1 MLNNKLA
8 KAVRLAIAF
17 GGASTAVFAGNV
29 NAAEEQAAEEVE
41 RIEITG
47 SRIRRT
53 DLAGDLPIT
62 VIDRE
67 TIELSGEASAA
78 DLLRN
83 TTVNSLGSFRPQSGS
98 SAQGT
103 SSISL
108 RGLGADRTL
117 VLVDGRRLPKSTLT
131 GSTQD
136 LNAIPVA
143 AIERIEILTDGASAI
158 YGSDAIGG
166 VVNVITRKDF
176 NGAELQIG
184 GGQIE
189 HEGGDRENG
198 SVVFGA
204 ASDNASVLAGAAWSG
219 RDIIYAR
226 DFPWYSPGG
235 SVYSNNFTTI
245 AFNDAGEPAGSN
257 FDFRAI
263 PGGCE
268 DIGVEAFYPIGARCG
283 FNFALVSA
291 DEASIKNRS
300 AFVKGNVDINDDWSL
315 FTTINI
321 AQTKSF
327 GRYAP
332 SLDTTAYSSDN
343 IAADSPNNPTNP
355 DSPLYDP
362 SLGLENEP
370 VDYWHRFAALGNR
383 DNNYTNDLKD
393 IVVGA
398 NGTVGDVFIDF
409 GARKTMNEST
419 NIGTGYVLRSAARQY
434 INDGTY
440 NLADPYGASEE
451 VRNAMTVTTSRLGK
465 FNQEEFFANVQF
477 DVLETDAGMITTF
490 VGAEYRTED
499 YADQYDSLSEAGQ
512 VGGSSGSSATGNRSA
527 KAVFF
532 EALVPVIEDL
542 EINIAGRY
550 DDYSDYGSDFSPKF
564 SVRYSGIEDLVL
576 RASWGEG
583 FRAPSLP
590 DLNQK
595 PAESADSVT
604 DDESCIAIGQEPGC
618 SLQINALV
626 IANPNLE
633 SENSESIA
641 AGLVWN
647 ATDFLDL
654 EVDYY
659 NIEVTNRIRAF
670 SSQSIID
677 AERAGDPMP
686 PAFTVSRA
694 PNGAITQVVRGFG
707 NDGILETSGLDLKL
721 ATNFDLG
728 NFGSIRNNVS
738 VSYIHDYSTD
748 GGRNFTNDPGVP
760 EYRATIANVYQ
771 ISDFDFAWNINI
783 IGDQCEDIVD
793 GECVG
798 HIPTWV
804 TNDLQAGY
812 NAPWNGKFTIGAQ
825 NIGGKQPPLFASG
838 GREYNFDLYNGYGR
852 VVYFNYKQTF

>member
-1 MLNNKLA
+1 
-8 KAVRLAIAF
+8 
-17 GGASTAVFAGNV
+17 
-29 NAAEEQAAEEVE
+29 
-41 RIEITG
+41 
-47 SRIRRT
+47 
-53 DLAGDLPIT
+53 
-62 VIDRE
+62 
-67 TIELSGEASAA
+67 
-78 DLLRN
+78 
-83 TTVNSLGSFRPQSGS
+83 
-98 SAQGT
+98 
-103 SSISL
+103 
-108 RGLGADRTL
+108 
-117 VLVDGRRLPKSTLT
+117 
-131 GSTQD
+131 
-136 LNAIPVA
+136 
-143 AIERIEILTDGASAI
+143 
-158 YGSDAIGG
+158 
-166 VVNVITRKDF
+166 
-176 NGAELQIG
+176 
-184 GGQIE
+184 
-189 HEGGDRENG
+189 
-198 SVVFGA
+198 
-204 ASDNASVLAGAAWSG
+204 
-219 RDIIYAR
+219 
-226 DFPWYSPGG
+226 
-235 SVYSNNFTTI
+235 
-245 AFNDAGEPAGSN
+245 
-257 FDFRAI
+257 
-263 PGGCE
+263 
-268 DIGVEAFYPIGARCG
+268 
-283 FNFALVSA
+283 
-291 DEASIKNRS
+291 
-300 AFVKGNVDINDDWSL
+300 
-315 FTTINI
+315 
-321 AQTKSF
+321 
-327 GRYAP
+327 
-332 SLDTTAYSSDN
+332 
-343 IAADSPNNPTNP
+343 
-355 DSPLYDP
+355 
-362 SLGLENEP
+362 
-370 VDYWHRFAALGNR
+370 
-383 DNNYTNDLKD
+383 
-393 IVVGA
+393 
-398 NGTVGDVFIDF
+398 
-409 GARKTMNEST
+409 MNEST

-477 DVLETDAGMITTF
+477 DILETDAGMITTF

-793 GECVG
+793 GECEG

-838 GREYNFDLYNGYGR
+838 GRDYNFDLYNGYGR